1 VRDSEIELE
10 KERMKTRIVAITL
23 SVLFL
28 IACNGAWAQT
38 SAASGAPVWHGDGS
52 IGLSLA
58 RGNANTFLLSGS
70 ATAENIWEQNHLKL
84 GADGQYGLNNWGQ
97 TNQTQSTE
105 AIHGFIDYK
114 RLFTERFYGSARIDG
129 YHDDIAEVR
138 YRIIVGPAA
147 GYYFIKSD
155 ASKLNGEI
163 GPSFVDQKLGSN
175 TESYVTIR
183 FSERGE
189 HTLNKAKTAK
199 VWEEVDF
206 MPQVDDFNNYLLNS
220 EVGAEAAFNTRFS
233 LRVVADD
240 HFDSR
245 PASGK
250 KENDILLISSLVYKY

>member
-1 VRDSEIELE
+1 
-10 KERMKTRIVAITL
+10 MKNRVTSVGLSAFLLVACG
-23 SVLFL
+23 S
-28 IACNGAWAQT
+28 AWAQT
-38 SAASGAPVWHGDGS
+38 VVTNAPAGKPVWHGDTAL
-52 IGLSLA
+52 GLSLA

-70 ATAENIWEQNHLKL
+70 ASAENVWDKNDLKL

-105 AIHGFIDYK
+105 AVHGFTEYK
-114 RLFTERFYGSARIDG
+114 RLFTERLYGSARIDG

-155 ASKLNGEI
+155 ASKLSGEV
-163 GPSFVDQKLGSN
+163 GPSFIDQKVGSN

-189 HTLNKAKTAK
+189 HTFNKAKTAK
-199 VWEEVDF
+199 VWEEVDY
-206 MPQVDDFNNYLLNS
+206 MPQVDDFSNYLLNS
-220 EVGAEAAFNTRFS
+220 EVGVEAALSAHFS
-233 LRVVADD
+233 LRVCADD
-240 HFDSR
+240 TFNSK
-245 PASGK
+245 PAAGR

>member
-1 VRDSEIELE
+1 
-10 KERMKTRIVAITL
+10 MQARIMTIGLSAFLLVACT
-23 SVLFL
+23 
-28 IACNGAWAQT
+28 GAWAQT
-38 SAASGAPVWHGDGS
+38 NAATGAPVWHGDTAL
-52 IGLSLA
+52 GLSLA

-70 ATAENIWEQNHLKL
+70 ATADNTWEQNDLRL

-147 GYYFIKSD
+147 GYYVIKSA
-155 ASKLNGEI
+155 ASKLSGEI
-163 GPSFVDQKLGSN
+163 GPSFIDQMVGSN

-189 HTLNKAKTAK
+189 HTFDKTKSAK
-199 VWEEVDF
+199 VWEEVDY
-206 MPQVDDFNNYLLNS
+206 MPQADDFSNYLLNS
-220 EVGAEAAFNTRFS
+220 EVGVEAALNAHFS
-233 LRVVADD
+233 LRVCADD
-240 HFDSR
+240 TFNSK
-245 PASGK
+245 PAAGR